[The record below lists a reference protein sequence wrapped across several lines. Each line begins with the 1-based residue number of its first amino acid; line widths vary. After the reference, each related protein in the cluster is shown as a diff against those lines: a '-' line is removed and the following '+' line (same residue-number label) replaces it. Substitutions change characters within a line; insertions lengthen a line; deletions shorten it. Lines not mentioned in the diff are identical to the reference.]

1 MKRDGTDI
9 EGIDIRKLLSAMAA
23 KLHAFL
29 ESRGRQ
35 ATEIIGVRTGGV
47 WIAEVLRRRL
57 KIRGPLGALN
67 IAYHRDDFG
76 RVGVH
81 PTVEPSDLPF
91 TVTDRHILLVDDILY
106 TGRTVRAALNE
117 IFDYGRP
124 ASVTLAALVDRGG
137 RELPI
142 QADVTGVSLS
152 LKSGEHVKLQ
162 GPDPLRLSLLK
173 NPDSPT
179 A

>member
-1 MKRDGTDI
+1 MKQARAGLEHLDVQ
-9 EGIDIRKLLSAMAA
+9 KLLSSMAA
-23 KLHAFL
+23 DLRALLKS
-29 ESRGRQ
+29 EGRQ
-35 ATEIIGVRTGGV
+35 SIAVIGVRTGGV
-47 WIAEVLRRRL
+47 WVAEALRRHL
-57 KIRGPLGALN
+57 KIREPLGALN

-91 TVTDRHILLVDDILY
+91 TVADRHILLVDDILY

-124 ASVTLAALVDRGG
+124 ASVTLAVLVDRGG

-142 QADVTGVSLS
+142 RADVAGTSLS
-152 LKSGEHVKLQ
+152 LKPKEHVKLH
-162 GPDPLRLSLLK
+162 GPDPLRLSLL
-173 NPDSPT
+173 T